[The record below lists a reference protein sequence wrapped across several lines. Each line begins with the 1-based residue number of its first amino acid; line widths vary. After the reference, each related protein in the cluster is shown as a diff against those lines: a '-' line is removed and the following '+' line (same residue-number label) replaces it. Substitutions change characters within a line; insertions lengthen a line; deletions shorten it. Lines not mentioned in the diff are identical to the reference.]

1 MKKVELLEAEVA
13 VLSDLT
19 RREIERTAKERR
31 EEQRETLVMPPQPPT
46 AMRGQATALDYYTER
61 LHMLRQLK
69 AKLEREEE

>member
-13 VLSDLT
+13 TLSDLT
-19 RREIERTAKERR
+19 NREIERVTRERR
-31 EEQRETLVMPPQPPT
+31 EELRETMVVQNGARTGLLPETM
-46 AMRGQATALDYYTER
+46 DYYTMR